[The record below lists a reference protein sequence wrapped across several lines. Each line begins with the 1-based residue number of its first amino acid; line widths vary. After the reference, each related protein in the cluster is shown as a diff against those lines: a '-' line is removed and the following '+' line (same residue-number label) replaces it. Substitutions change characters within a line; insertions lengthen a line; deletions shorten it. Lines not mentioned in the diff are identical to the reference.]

1 MHHNHNSEH
10 VHTHYNRNT
19 HRVPLSSMQKTR
31 SVSHL
36 FFDDGGQDLLL
47 LFQTVTDY
55 HGHLQRVFLEVVL
68 GKVSQLY
75 ILQFKVDFGVPQGC
89 VKGPLFFPAHKLKQ

>member
-1 MHHNHNSEH
+1 MHHA
-10 VHTHYNRNT
+10 HTHYNRNT

-68 GKVSQLY
+68 GRVSQLY
-75 ILQFKVDFGVPQGC
+75 ILQFKVDFLV
-89 VKGPLFFPAHKLKQ
+89 FLKDAFQNHCSFLLINSNN